1 MPSSVGHRFRQGNV
15 CVKLCVLCA
24 QWQAAASFPSLEM
37 PQLFLC
43 FFCVTYLKGFFT
55 HVVGV
60 CVCVCACMCVCVCV
74 CATVRERGVM
84 MLNILSTMPISVQ
97 VIKDVFQQ
105 HISQHFLGCL
115 FIDFMTIYII

>member
-1 MPSSVGHRFRQGNV
+1 MLATGSDGETF
-15 CVKLCVLCA
+15 VLNSA
-24 QWQAAASFPSLEM
+24 QWQAAAGFPSLEM
-37 PQLFLC
+37 PQFLC
-43 FFCVTYLKGFFT
+43 FFGVTYLKGFLT

-60 CVCVCACMCVCVCV
+60 CVGVRACMCV

-97 VIKDVFQQ
+97 FIKDVFQQ

-115 FIDFMTIYII
+115 FIDFMAIYII

>member
-1 MPSSVGHRFRQGNV
+1 MLL
-15 CVKLCVLCA
+15 LCHL
-24 QWQAAASFPSLEM
+24 
-37 PQLFLC
+37 
-43 FFCVTYLKGFFT
+43 LKGLLYT
-55 HVVGV
+55 CGWGV

-74 CATVRERGVM
+74 CASVRERGVM